1 VRRSVILR
9 SQDASA
15 EEKAENSL
23 DIGFYGRP
31 FRGERVSG
39 DATVVAKRKG
49 LVFVAMIDV
58 LGHGQEAFV
67 LASHI
72 KASLEGAW
80 HEDVTD
86 TMMSLHQDIKG
97 SRGAAAGMAVVDE
110 QAGELRYCGI
120 GNTVLRRVG
129 PRPTRLVSREGVI
142 GQQMRTPQRQDLQLS
157 PSDVVLLYTDGVSD
171 RFEVDQYPQL
181 LYESATSIARTVVR
195 RFGKTHDDATCLALR
210 YQP

>member
-1 VRRSVILR
+1 MRRSVILR
-9 SQDASA
+9 SEDASA
-15 EEKAENSL
+15 EKKAANPL

-39 DATVVAKRKG
+39 DATVVARREG
-49 LVFVAMIDV
+49 LAFVAMIDV
-58 LGHGQEAFV
+58 LGHGQEASV

-72 KASLEGAW
+72 KAFLDRDWGAN
-80 HEDVTD
+80 VTD
-86 TMMSLHQDIKG
+86 TMMRLHQDIKG
-97 SRGAAAGMAVVDE
+97 SRGAAAGLAVVDE
-110 QAGELRYCGI
+110 RAGELRYCGV

-129 PRPTRLVSREGVI
+129 TRPTRLISREGVI
-142 GQQMRTPQRQDLQLS
+142 GQQMRSPQQQNLNLG

-181 LYESATSIARTVVR
+181 LYESAMSIARTVVQ
-195 RFGKTHDDATCLALR
+195 RFGKAHDDATCLALR